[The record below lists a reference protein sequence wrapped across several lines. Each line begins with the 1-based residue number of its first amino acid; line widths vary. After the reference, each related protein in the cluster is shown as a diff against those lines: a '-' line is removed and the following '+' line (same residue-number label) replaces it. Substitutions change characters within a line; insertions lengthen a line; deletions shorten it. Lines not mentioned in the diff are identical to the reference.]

1 MLGAMRVRLRQSV
14 LPLALPL
21 AALALAA
28 CGGSSHSS
36 TSAAAITQSRS
47 TTVRVVTES
56 SSSAP
61 TSTTATTSTTTTATT
76 TSTST
81 KDTNVRLP
89 ASFTIH
95 AGGVL
100 TPGTIAAPKHTDIQL
115 SVTSAD
121 GKTHALTIAAPPH
134 YYYLKVTPGS
144 PARALLSELRDGHYT
159 VTVDGAKRG
168 LLIVGA
174 VPGP

>member
-1 MLGAMRVRLRQSV
+1 MLGAMRVRLRPAV

-36 TSAAAITQSRS
+36 SSAATTTQTQSA
-47 TTVRVVTES
+47 TVTASAAVTTES

-61 TSTTATTSTTTTATT
+61 TSTTAST

-89 ASFTIH
+89 AGFTIH

-100 TPGTIAAPKHTDIQL
+100 TPPSIAAPKHTDIAL

-121 GKTHALTIAAPPH
+121 GRTHSLVIAAPPH

-144 PARALLSELRDGHYT
+144 PARALLRELRDGHYP

>member
-1 MLGAMRVRLRQSV
+1 MLGAMRVRLRPAV

-36 TSAAAITQSRS
+36 SSAAATNQTHSA
-47 TTVRVVTES
+47 TVTASATVNTAS

-61 TSTTATTSTTTTATT
+61 TSTTATT

-100 TPGTIAAPKHTDIQL
+100 TPPSIAAPKHTDIQL

-121 GKTHALTIAAPPH
+121 GKTHSFAVEAPPH
-134 YYYLKVTPGS
+134 YYYLKVKPGS
-144 PARALLSELRDGHYT
+144 PARALLRELRDGHYT
-159 VTVDGAKRG
+159 ITVDGAKRG

>member
-1 MLGAMRVRLRQSV
+1 MLGAMRVRVRQPV
-14 LPLALPL
+14 VPLALPL

-36 TSAAAITQSRS
+36 SSAAVTSQTSSAGPSA
-47 TTVRVVTES
+47 TVTGAS
-56 SSSAP
+56 SSSA
-61 TSTTATTSTTTTATT
+61 ATTSTATA

-95 AGGVL
+95 HGGVL
-100 TPGTIAAPKHTDIQL
+100 IPPSIAAPKHTDIQL

-121 GKTHALTIAAPPH
+121 GKTHSVSIQASPR
-134 YYYLKVTPGS
+134 YYYLKVKPGS
-144 PARALLSELRDGHYT
+144 PARALLKQLPDGHYT

-168 LLIVGA
+168 ILIVGA

>member
-1 MLGAMRVRLRQSV
+1 MLGAMRVRLRQAV

-36 TSAAAITQSRS
+36 SAPAAVVQTHSATLSATVTSA
-47 TTVRVVTES
+47 S
-56 SSSAP
+56 SSSAA
-61 TSTTATTSTTTTATT
+61 TSTTATTATT

-89 ASFTIH
+89 ASFTIR

-100 TPGTIAAPKHTDIQL
+100 TPPSIAAPKHTDIQL

-121 GKTHALTIAAPPH
+121 GKTHSVTIAAPPH

-144 PARALLSELRDGHYT
+144 PARALLRQLRDGHYP
-159 VTVDGAKRG
+159 VTVDGTRRG

>member
-1 MLGAMRVRLRQSV
+1 MLGAMRVRPRSAV
-14 LPLALPL
+14 PPLALPL

-36 TSAAAITQSRS
+36 SSPAATNRTSSATATAPV
-47 TTVRVVTES
+47 TTAS

-61 TSTTATTSTTTTATT
+61 TSTTATT

-100 TPGTIAAPKHTDIQL
+100 TPPSIAAPKHTDIQL
-115 SVTSAD
+115 SVTAAD
-121 GKTHALTIAAPPH
+121 GKTHSLAIEASPH
-134 YYYLKVTPGS
+134 YYYLKVKPGS
-144 PARALLSELRDGHYT
+144 PARAVLRELRDGHYT
-159 VTVDGAKRG
+159 ITVDGAKRG
-168 LLIVGA
+168 ILIVGA

>member
-1 MLGAMRVRLRQSV
+1 MLGAMRVRLRSAV

-21 AALALAA
+21 AAFALAA

-36 TSAAAITQSRS
+36 SPAAAITQSHS
-47 TTVRVVTES
+47 TTAKVITES

-61 TSTTATTSTTTTATT
+61 ASTTATT

-100 TPGTIAAPKHTDIQL
+100 TPPSIAAPKHTDIQL
-115 SVTSAD
+115 SVTAAD
-121 GKTHALTIAAPPH
+121 GKTHSLAIEASPH
-134 YYYLKVTPGS
+134 YYYLKVKPGS
-144 PARALLSELRDGHYT
+144 PARAVLRELRNGHYT
-159 VTVDGAKRG
+159 ITVDGAKRG

>member
-1 MLGAMRVRLRQSV
+1 MLGAMRVRLRPAV
-14 LPLALPL
+14 PPLALPL

-36 TSAAAITQSRS
+36 SPAAAITQSHS
-47 TTVRVVTES
+47 TTAKVITES

-61 TSTTATTSTTTTATT
+61 TSTTATTATT

-89 ASFTIH
+89 ASFTIR

-100 TPGTIAAPKHTDIQL
+100 TPPSIAAPKHTDIQL
-115 SVTSAD
+115 SVTAAD
-121 GKTHALTIAAPPH
+121 GKTHSLAIEASPR
-134 YYYLKVTPGS
+134 YYYLKVKPGS
-144 PARALLSELRDGHYT
+144 PARAVLRELRNGHYT
-159 VTVDGAKRG
+159 ITVDGAKRG

>member
-1 MLGAMRVRLRQSV
+1 MLGAMRVRLRQAV

-36 TSAAAITQSRS
+36 SSAAATIQTSS
-47 TTVRVVTES
+47 ATLSATVTSAS

-61 TSTTATTSTTTTATT
+61 TSTTATT

-81 KDTNVRLP
+81 KDSNVRLP

-100 TPGTIAAPKHTDIQL
+100 TPPSIAAPKHTDIQL

-121 GKTHALTIAAPPH
+121 GKTHRLAIEAPPH
-134 YYYLKVTPGS
+134 YYYLKVKPGS
-144 PARALLSELRDGHYT
+144 PARALLKELRDGHYT
-159 VTVDGAKRG
+159 ITVDGAKRG

>member
-1 MLGAMRVRLRQSV
+1 MLGAMRVRLRQAV

-21 AALALAA
+21 AVLALAA

-36 TSAAAITQSRS
+36 SAAAAVTHTSSSQA
-47 TTVRVVTES
+47 TVVLNPAS
-56 SSSAP
+56 SSS
-61 TSTTATTSTTTTATT
+61 TSTSTTATT

-100 TPGTIAAPKHTDIQL
+100 TPPSIAAPKHTDIQL
-115 SVTSAD
+115 SVTSTD
-121 GKTHALTIAAPPH
+121 GKTHSLTIAAPPH

-144 PARALLSELRDGHYT
+144 PARALLSQLRDGHYA
-159 VTVDGAKRG
+159 VTVDGTKRA

>member
-61 TSTTATTSTTTTATT
+61 TSTTSTTTTATT

>member
-61 TSTTATTSTTTTATT
+61 TSTTSTTTTATT

-100 TPGTIAAPKHTDIQL
+100 TPPSIAAPKHTDVQL
-115 SVTSAD
+115 TVTSAD

-159 VTVDGAKRG
+159 VTVDGTKRG

>member
-1 MLGAMRVRLRQSV
+1 MLGAMRVRLRPAV
-14 LPLALPL
+14 LVLVLPL

-36 TSAAAITQSRS
+36 SSAAAISQTSS
-47 TTVRVVTES
+47 TTATVITAS

-61 TSTTATTSTTTTATT
+61 TSTTAST

-89 ASFTIH
+89 ASFTIR

-100 TPGTIAAPKHTDIQL
+100 TPPSIAAPKHTDIQL

-121 GKTHALTIAAPPH
+121 GKTHSVAIQASPH
-134 YYYLKVTPGS
+134 YYYLKVRPGS
-144 PARALLSELRDGHYT
+144 PARALLRELRDGHYAI
-159 VTVDGAKRG
+159 TVDGAKRG
-168 LLIVGA
+168 ILIVGA